1 MNKPAST
8 GILNWLQLETS
19 EKPGRYKLGFSEHH
33 LGNTF
38 IRSLHGGVSG
48 SLIEVCAEK
57 EVLSALGNDDA
68 SVTIISCSI
77 DYLRIT
83 RDTDLFAQTEI
94 RRISRRMAVVLV
106 TCWQDDENAPVVQ
119 GVVTLKIDRA

>member
-1 MNKPAST
+1 MNKPLST
-8 GILNWLQLETS
+8 GIENWLQLETS
-19 EKPGRYKLGFSEHH
+19 KKSGCYKLEFSEHH

-57 EVLSALGNDDA
+57 EVRAALGDDDA
-68 SVTIISCSI
+68 GVSIITCSI

-83 RDTDLFAQTEI
+83 RDTDLFAQVEI
-94 RRISRRMAVVLV
+94 KRISRRMAVVHV

-119 GVVTLKIDRA
+119 GVVTLKINRT